1 MSDLKNRAARPTQS
15 DVRHIWEERYQVPRE
30 PSSYEDD
37 WFERWSDT
45 LAFVQGGQVLD
56 AGCGPGGDTLRL
68 MNHGLRVVGLD
79 FSLGALKI
87 ARGHTRCPVVQSDVC
102 DGIPFRSATFH
113 LIVASLVLHYFN
125 HDTTKSILR
134 ALRDCLVPGGR
145 ILMRLNSTDDVQFG
159 AEGNP
164 LVEPDVHLVGGVPKR
179 FYNRERVEQ
188 LLGEGWCVLEASERS
203 SDRYSRTKRL
213 WEICAERADAH
224 PSLR

>member
-1 MSDLKNRAARPTQS
+1 LSDLKNRAARPTQS

-37 WFERWSDT
+37 WLERWSDT
-45 LAFVQGGQVLD
+45 LASVQGGQVLD
-56 AGCGPGGDTLRL
+56 AGCGPGGDTLRP

-102 DGIPFRSATFH
+102 DSIPFRSATFH

-164 LVEPDVHLVGGVPKR
+164 LVEPDVHLVGGVP
-179 FYNRERVEQ
+179 NDSTT
-188 LLGEGWCVLEASERS
+188 ASVWSRYWGRAGVSSRPANGPPIGTLAPSDCGRS
-203 SDRYSRTKRL
+203 APSARMRTQ
-213 WEICAERADAH
+213 A
-224 PSLR
+224 